1 MPVASRTMPTRA
13 TSWRAACAC
22 RYAFAGSSS
31 RPAATSRSAT
41 ASARSPGSVLSSARA
56 SGSSWSAVM
65 PAGISSHR
73 SLAGRRL
80 LVGGLPVPAGRR
92 VPEPGAARDRGAPPA
107 RDDADVLGGRN
118 VGASSDRGCADPLAP
133 GDQSARVRR
142 PCAPPDRDADASRAR
157 GPDASWARDVDAARL
172 RGAGSSPDRGAD
184 VARVR
189 GPWLLVRLLAA
200 GRLGL
205 SKRPRPRGSEP
216 DLAGPLRRFCWSPER
231 AAGPSAADCRRG
243 LDSERPP
250 MSSLLAP
257 LVRPPVGRLPARPA
271 RAPLS
276 APPRLGRPWLPPL
289 AAPPAPLVRLPLA
302 EEPSADGRLP
312 ARGRPVPLP
321 PREPPLPVPP
331 REPPVPVPPREP
343 PVPVPPREPP
353 VPVPPRE
360 PPGPPVLAARRG
372 DVPRRFN
379 PLFPACP
386 ARPALAP
393 PDPGTRLGPAGRPF
407 DSPPCRPRPF
417 PATANSHLA
426 RSFSATTPPECQI
439 HRKRIEGRY
448 QHGSDPQREDVR
460 RRPTLPRGPPRSTI
474 GAEGLN
480 FRVRNGTGCFP
491 FAMATETLWRCQVLR
506 LNAGRPHLGNRT
518 VDAKQQNKVEAKPLG
533 LLVPVSYTRCRASTS
548 GLSTQSSSWGPYQV
562 NPEGVLIL
570 RRASRLDA
578 FSGYPFRT

>member
-13 TSWRAACAC
+13 ASWRAACAC

-31 RPAATSRSAT
+31 RAAATSRRAT

-73 SLAGRRL
+73 SLAGRWL

-92 VPEPGAARDRGAPPA
+92 VPEPVAARALGAPPA

-118 VGASSDRGCADPLAP
+118 VGASSDRDCADPLAP

-142 PCAPPDRDADASRAR
+142 PCASPDRDADAARAR
-157 GPDASWARDVDAARL
+157 GPDGSWARD
-172 RGAGSSPDRGAD
+172 AD

-189 GPWLLVRLLAA
+189 GPWPLVRLLAA

-205 SKRPRPRGSEP
+205 SKRLRPRGSEP

-231 AAGPSAADCRRG
+231 AAGPSAGDCRRG

-276 APPRLGRPWLPPL
+276 APPRLGRPPPPSL
-289 AAPPAPLVRLPLA
+289 AAPPAPLARLPLA

-312 ARGRPVPLP
+312 ARGRPVPVP
-321 PREPPLPVPP
+321 PRELPVPVPP
-331 REPPVPVPPREP
+331 RELPVPVPPREAPVPVPPREP
-343 PVPVPPREPP
+343 PVP
-353 VPVPPRE
+353 
-360 PPGPPVLAARRG
+360 PVLAARPG

-426 RSFSATTPPECQI
+426 RSRLGGNAAGMSNTP
-439 HRKRIEGRY
+439 
-448 QHGSDPQREDVR
+448 
-460 RRPTLPRGPPRSTI
+460 
-474 GAEGLN
+474 
-480 FRVRNGTGCFP
+480 
-491 FAMATETLWRCQVLR
+491 
-506 LNAGRPHLGNRT
+506 
-518 VDAKQQNKVEAKPLG
+518 
-533 LLVPVSYTRCRASTS
+533 
-548 GLSTQSSSWGPYQV
+548 
-562 NPEGVLIL
+562 
-570 RRASRLDA
+570 
-578 FSGYPFRT
+578 